1 MVPPLRG
8 TVFRVVCPDRDG
20 QGVVLFV
27 ADAIHIRSEP
37 ESMIEI
43 RVGGDAAKQY
53 PRGVPVREVLE
64 SSESRVPRETV
75 AAKFNGSLVDLDR
88 PLEQDGNLQAIS
100 MESPE
105 GLEVLRHSTSH
116 VMACAV
122 KELFPEVK
130 VTIGPAIDNGFYY
143 DFDRPKPFTL
153 DDLVLIE
160 ERMKEIIS
168 RDEAFERILL
178 PREEAVALFRE
189 KGESYKLE
197 LLEEIPDERI
207 SLYRLAGFT
216 DLCRG
221 PHLPSS
227 KHISA
232 FKLTGVA
239 GAYWRGDERL
249 PMLQRIYGTAFPDR
263 KALKEYLKL
272 VEEAKKRDHR
282 RLGKELDL
290 FSISDEVGPGLVCW
304 HPRGAKIR
312 TLIENFWRE
321 EHTKNGYEL
330 LYTPHLAKIQLW
342 ETSGH
347 TGFYKENMF
356 STMDVEEQP
365 YQVKPMNCPFHI
377 QIFKTRL
384 RSYRELPKRWA
395 ELGTVYRYERSGV
408 LHGLLRVRGFTQDDA
423 HIFCRPDQL
432 EEEIGRV
439 IDFTLFILKTFGF
452 ERFDVFLSTRP
463 EKYVGS
469 LQNWE
474 LATEALKN
482 ALEKTDLGYTVD
494 PGEGVFYGPKIDI
507 KIRDSLGRQWQCSTI
522 QVDFNLPERFDMHYV
537 GEDGARHSLIMIHR
551 ALMGSLERFFGCL
564 IEHYNGAFP
573 VWLAPEQVILLPI
586 TDRAHAYAEEIRC
599 ALSGKG
605 IRVESDLR
613 NEKLGLKIREA
624 QLAKIPYMLIL
635 GDKEVEKSTVS
646 VRTRSGE
653 NIPET
658 SLEAF
663 TRRVL
668 EDIEEKKVETG
679 RPGA

>member
-1 MVPPLRG
+1 
-8 TVFRVVCPDRDG
+8 
-20 QGVVLFV
+20 
-27 ADAIHIRSEP
+27 
-37 ESMIEI
+37 MIEI
-43 RVGGDAAKQY
+43 RMGDGSPRRY
-53 PRGVPVREVLE
+53 PKGVPVHQVLE
-64 SSESRVPRETV
+64 EDESLAPGDTV
-75 AAKFNGSLVDLDR
+75 AARFNGSLVDLQR
-88 PLEQDGNLQAIS
+88 PLEEDGELGVIS
-100 MESPE
+100 MESQE
-105 GLEVLRHSTSH
+105 GLEILRHSTSH

-122 KELFPEVK
+122 QELFPEAK
-130 VTIGPAIDNGFYY
+130 VTIGPAIENGFYY
-143 DFDRPKPFTL
+143 DFDRPKAFTP

-160 ERMKEIIS
+160 KRMKEIIS
-168 RDEAFERILL
+168 RDEPFERLVL
-178 PREEAVALFRE
+178 PREEVLGLFRE
-189 KGESYKLE
+189 KGEDYKLE
-197 LLEEIPDERI
+197 LLEEIPDELV
-207 SLYRLAGFT
+207 SLYTLAGFT

-227 KHISA
+227 KRIRA

-249 PMLQRIYGTAFPDR
+249 PMLQRIYGTAFPNR
-263 KALKEYLKL
+263 KALKDYLKL

-282 RLGKELDL
+282 RLGKDLDL
-290 FSISDEVGPGLVCW
+290 FSISEEVGPGLVCW

-321 EHTKNGYEL
+321 EHTRSGYEL
-330 LYTPHLAKIQLW
+330 LYTPHIAKIQLW

-356 STMDVEEQP
+356 STIDVEEQQ

-377 QIFKTRL
+377 QIFKGRL
-384 RSYRELPKRWA
+384 RSYRDLPKRWA

-432 EEEIGRV
+432 EEEIRRV
-439 IDFTLFILKTFGF
+439 IDFTLFILTTFGF
-452 ERFDVFLSTRP
+452 DRFDVFLSTRP
-463 EKYVGS
+463 EKYVGTV
-469 LQNWE
+469 QNWE
-474 LATEALKN
+474 LATNALTT

-522 QVDFNLPERFDMHYV
+522 QVDFNLPERFDLHYI
-537 GEDGARHSLIMIHR
+537 GEDGARHPVIMIHR

-573 VWLAPEQVILLPI
+573 AWLAPEQVILLPI
-586 TDRAHAYAEEIRC
+586 TDRAHEYAQEIHRV
-599 ALSGKG
+599 LSEKG
-605 IRVESDLR
+605 LRVESDLR

-635 GDKEVEKSTVS
+635 GDKEIEEATLS

-653 NIPET
+653 NIPKMT
-658 SLEAF
+658 LEQV
-663 TRRVL
+663 TERIQRDV
-668 EDIEEKKVETG
+668 EGKKVETG
-679 RPGA
+679 

>member
-1 MVPPLRG
+1 
-8 TVFRVVCPDRDG
+8 
-20 QGVVLFV
+20 
-27 ADAIHIRSEP
+27 
-37 ESMIEI
+37 MIEI
-43 RVGGDAAKQY
+43 RVSDGASRRY
-53 PRGVPVREVLE
+53 PKGVLVRKVLE
-64 SSESRVPRETV
+64 DDERLAPGDTV
-75 AAKFNGSLVDLDR
+75 AARFNGSLVDLQR
-88 PLEQDGNLQAIS
+88 PLEEDGELGVIS
-100 MESPE
+100 MESQE
-105 GLEVLRHSTSH
+105 GLEILRHSTSH

-122 KELFPEVK
+122 QELFPEVK
-130 VTIGPAIDNGFYY
+130 VTIGPAIENGFYY
-143 DFDRPKPFTL
+143 DFDRPKAFTP
-153 DDLVLIE
+153 DDLILIE
-160 ERMKEIIS
+160 KRMKEIIS
-168 RDEAFERILL
+168 RDVPFERLVL
-178 PREEAVALFRE
+178 PRAEVLGFFRE
-189 KGESYKLE
+189 KGEDYKLE
-197 LLEEIPDERI
+197 LLEEIPDEQV
-207 SLYRLAGFT
+207 SLYKLAGFT

-227 KHISA
+227 KRIPA

-249 PMLQRIYGTAFPDR
+249 PMLQRIYGTAFPNR
-263 KALKEYLKL
+263 KALKDHLKL

-282 RLGKELDL
+282 RLGKDLDL

-304 HPRGAKIR
+304 HPRGATIR

-321 EHTKNGYEL
+321 EHTRSGYEL
-330 LYTPHLAKIQLW
+330 LYTPHIAKIQLW

-356 STMDVEEQP
+356 STMDVDEQK

-377 QIFKTRL
+377 QIFKSRL

-432 EEEIGRV
+432 EDEIRQV

-452 ERFDVFLSTRP
+452 DRFDVFLSTRP
-463 EKYVGS
+463 EKYVGTV
-469 LQNWE
+469 QNWE
-474 LATEALKN
+474 LATNALKT
-482 ALEKTDLGYTVD
+482 ALEKTDLGYAVD

-522 QVDFNLPERFDMHYV
+522 QVDFNLPERFDLNYI
-537 GEDGARHSLIMIHR
+537 GEDGARHPVIMIHR

-573 VWLAPEQVILLPI
+573 AWLAPEQVILLPI
-586 TDRAHAYAEEIRC
+586 TDRAHAYAEEIHRV
-599 ALSGKG
+599 LSEKG
-605 IRVESDLR
+605 LRVESDLR
-613 NEKLGLKIREA
+613 NEKLGLKVREA

-635 GDKEVEKSTVS
+635 GDKEVEDGTLS

-653 NIPET
+653 NIPKMA
-658 SLEAF
+658 LEQF
-663 TRRVL
+663 LGRIQRDL
-668 EDIEEKKVETG
+668 DERKVETG
-679 RPGA
+679 